1 MLRRFWALLQKEF
14 IQLFR
19 DRRTMIL
26 LLVMPPVQLTLFA
39 AAIHT
44 DVKHIP
50 MVVADQSLSAAS
62 RGYLDAMTG
71 SESFDITAVVPAE
84 ADVVRAID
92 SGQANLGLVIPPDFA
107 TRTQRGDAQVL
118 MLVDGSSSFT
128 SQSAYNAANA
138 ISQQFAVSLG
148 GQQGG
153 ATIPLTA
160 HIQILYNPDITDL
173 WFVLPGMIA
182 LLLQGFG
189 MALTA
194 LAIVREREVGTIE
207 ALLVTPIR
215 PFEFMLAKTAP
226 SLALATTDTVII
238 LIFGTVVLGVP
249 FQGDLVLFLALA
261 VMFAAGCLG
270 LGLLIS
276 TLAQTQA
283 QAQQLSSLVNIS
295 SMFLGGVLFPAY
307 ALPPLLHYLSYIFP
321 TTFFVPISRGIVT
334 KGVGLEAL
342 LPQVLGLALL
352 LVVLVYSSVRR
363 FRQRLD

>member
-39 AAIHT
+39 AAITT
-44 DVKHIP
+44 DVKHSP

-160 HIQILYNPDITDL
+160 HIQILYNPDIKDL

-194 LAIVREREVGTIE
+194 LAIVRAREVRTIE

-261 VMFAAGCLG
+261 VM
-270 LGLLIS
+270 
-276 TLAQTQA
+276 
-283 QAQQLSSLVNIS
+283 
-295 SMFLGGVLFPAY
+295 
-307 ALPPLLHYLSYIFP
+307 
-321 TTFFVPISRGIVT
+321 
-334 KGVGLEAL
+334 
-342 LPQVLGLALL
+342 
-352 LVVLVYSSVRR
+352 
-363 FRQRLD
+363 